1 MSSKLRRPRTVF
13 THGRFTS
20 RLRMLMFVLL
30 QKVIVKNIV
39 TLILFTFLRHYLQ
52 CRQWTGSLSTFERC
66 WFRGQRRWGRCR
78 RSLPCGPSPG
88 LCCMDGC
95 LGKFSW
101 KQFQIDFVPRKCLEE
116 KQSNASREGANS
128 KRIGSFV
135 IVLSAQVTSGKRA
148 KIQWCWSTSL
158 FRPHIAFSVW
168 NRTDDSQQLQ
178 DVSELLLCRYQPALW
193 VWAPDWVFILDK
205 REAL

>member
-1 MSSKLRRPRTVF
+1 MSPKLRRPRTVF

-20 RLRMLMFVLL
+20 RLRMLMLVLL

-88 LCCMDGC
+88 LCRMDGC
-95 LGKFSW
+95 LGKISW
-101 KQFQIDFVPRKCLEE
+101 KQFQIDFVELLCLESVYWR
-116 KQSNASREGANS
+116 SNPMQA
-128 KRIGSFV
+128 
-135 IVLSAQVTSGKRA
+135 GKVQTVKELA
-148 KIQWCWSTSL
+148 ALSL
-158 FRPHIAFSVW
+158 FCPHKW
-168 NRTDDSQQLQ
+168 PLERGQ
-178 DVSELLLCRYQPALW
+178 
-193 VWAPDWVFILDK
+193 
-205 REAL
+205 